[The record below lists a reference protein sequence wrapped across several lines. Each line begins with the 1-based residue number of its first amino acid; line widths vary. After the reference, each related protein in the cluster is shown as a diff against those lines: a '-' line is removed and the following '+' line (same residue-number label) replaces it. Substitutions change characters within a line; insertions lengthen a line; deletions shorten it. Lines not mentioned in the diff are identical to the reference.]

1 MTVAQSPALT
11 VVKSVTSTGP
21 YNTVGQTVTYQFVAK
36 NTGNVTLTTVGIN
49 DTQTA
54 PAGALTSGPT
64 CTGLTTPTATCSG
77 SSTTL
82 LPGQSATFTA
92 TYTLTQ
98 ADLNNGSVAD
108 SATASGTP
116 PTGSP
121 ITSAPSTAT
130 VTIAQAPTLT
140 VTKTSTTADVQS
152 VGQVVPYTFVAK
164 NTGNVTLTGVGITD
178 TQTAPSLNTSLSAIT
193 CQSLATPTATCSGST
208 TTLLPGQSAT
218 FAANYTVTAADLTHG
233 SVADSATATGTPP
246 IGSPVTS
253 PPATLSLPA
262 ATLTVAKSVTSTG
275 PYNTVGQTVTYK
287 FVATN
292 TGTTSLT
299 GVSITDTQTAPSLN
313 TSLSA
318 ITCQSL
324 ATPTATCSGTSTTL
338 AAGQSATFTATYTLT
353 QADLDHGSVAD
364 SATATGTPPSGTPIT
379 SSPSTATV
387 TATQTPALTVVKSV
401 TSTGPYNTVGQTVTY
416 QFVAKNTGNV
426 TLTTVGINDTQTA
439 PAGALTSGPTC
450 TGLTTPTATCSG
462 SSTTLA
468 PGQSA
473 TFTAT
478 YTLTQADLNNGSV
491 NDSATATG
499 TPPTGSPIT
508 SSPSTASVTVAQSP
522 ALTVVKSVTSTGP
535 YNTVGQTVTYQF
547 VAKNTGNVTLTT
559 VGINDT
565 QTAPA
570 GALTSGPTCTGL
582 TTPTA
587 TCSGSSTT
595 LLPGQS
601 ATFTATYTLTQADLN
616 NGSVA
621 DSATASGT
629 PPTGSPITSAPSTAT
644 VTIAQAPTLTV
655 TKTSTTADVQSV
667 GQVVPYTF
675 VAKNTGNVTLTGV
688 GITDTQTAPS
698 LNTSLS
704 AITCQ
709 SLATPTATCSGST
722 TTLLPGQ
729 SATFAANYTVT
740 AADLTHGSVADSA
753 TATGTPPIGSPVTS
767 PPATLSLPAATLT
780 VAKSV
785 TSTGPYN
792 TVGQTVTYKFVA
804 TNTGTTSLTGVSIT
818 DTQTAPSLNTS
829 LSAITCQSLATP
841 TATCSG
847 TSTTLA
853 AGQSATFTATYTLT
867 QADLDHGSVADSA
880 TSTGTP
886 PSGTPI
892 TSSPST
898 ATVTATQTP
907 ALTVVKS
914 VTSTGPYNTVGQTVT
929 YQFVAKNTG
938 NVTLTTV
945 GINDTQT
952 APAGAL
958 TSGPTC
964 TGLTTPTATCSG
976 SSTTLAPGQ
985 SATFTATYTLTQADL
1000 NNGSVNDS
1008 ATATGTP
1015 PTGSPITSSPSTASV
1030 TVAQSPALTVV
1041 KSVTST
1047 GPYNTVG
1054 QTVAYQF
1061 VATNTGNVTLTG
1073 VGVADTQ
1080 TAPAGSLTSGPTC
1093 TGLATPTATCSGSST
1108 TLLPGQSA
1116 TFTATYTLTQ
1126 ADLNNGSVADSATA
1140 SGTPPTGSPIT
1151 SAPSTATVTIAQAPT
1166 LTVTK
1171 TSTTADVQSVGQV
1184 VPYTFVATNT
1194 GNVTLTGVGITDTQ
1208 TAPSL
1213 NTSLSA
1219 ITCQSLATP
1228 TATCSGSTTTL
1239 LPGQSATFAA
1249 NYTVTAA
1256 DLTHGSVAD
1265 SATATGTPPTGS
1277 PVTSPPATLSL
1288 PAATLTV
1295 AKSVTSTG
1303 PYNTV
1308 GQTVTYKFVATNTGT
1323 TSLTGVSITDTQT
1336 APSLNTSLSAIT
1348 CQSLATPTATCS
1360 GTSTTLAA
1368 GQSATFTATYTLT
1381 QADLDHGSVADSAT
1395 ATGTPPSGTPITSSP
1410 STATVTATQTPALTV
1425 VKSVTST
1432 GPYNTVGQTVTYQFV
1447 ATNTGNV
1454 TLTTVGIND
1463 TQTAPAG
1470 ALTSGPT
1477 CTGLTTPTATCTG
1490 SSTTLAPGQSATFT
1504 ATYTLT
1510 QADLNNGSVND
1521 SATATGTPPT
1531 GSPITSSP
1539 STASV
1544 TVTQSPAPDGGQDDH
1559 LHQPLQHPRPGHP
1572 LHHRRHQHRQ
1582 RHPHRRQRHRHP
1594 DRPGREPRL
1603 RPHLHRPG
1611 HPDGLLLGLDHHLGP
1626 RTVGHLRR
1634 HLPPTCSATHT
1645 VTQADLDAT
1654 GVIQTSATGTGTPP
1668 TGPPVTTTSPPVIV
1682 PSSPSPRPSPW
1693 SSRSPPPAPTTPSAR
1708 PSPTSSWPRTPA
1720 T

>member
-1 MTVAQSPALT
+1 MATFTATYTLTQADLDHGSVADSATATGTPPSGTPITSSPSTATVTATQTPALTVVKSVTSTGPYNTVGQTVTYQFVAKNTGNVTLTTVGINDTQTAPAGALTSGPTCTGLTTPTATCSGSSTTLAPGQSATFTATYTLTQADLNNGSVNDSATATGTPPTGSPITSSPSTASVTVAQSPALT

-675 VAKNTGNVTLTGV
+675 VA
-688 GITDTQTAPS
+688 
-698 LNTSLS
+698 
-704 AITCQ
+704 
-709 SLATPTATCSGST
+709 
-722 TTLLPGQ
+722 
-729 SATFAANYTVT
+729 
-740 AADLTHGSVADSA
+740 
-753 TATGTPPIGSPVTS
+753 
-767 PPATLSLPAATLT
+767 
-780 VAKSV
+780 
-785 TSTGPYN
+785 
-792 TVGQTVTYKFVA
+792 
-804 TNTGTTSLTGVSIT
+804 
-818 DTQTAPSLNTS
+818 
-829 LSAITCQSLATP
+829 
-841 TATCSG
+841 
-847 TSTTLA
+847 
-853 AGQSATFTATYTLT
+853 
-867 QADLDHGSVADSA
+867 
-880 TSTGTP
+880 
-886 PSGTPI
+886 
-892 TSSPST
+892 
-898 ATVTATQTP
+898 
-907 ALTVVKS
+907 
-914 VTSTGPYNTVGQTVT
+914 
-929 YQFVAKNTG
+929 
-938 NVTLTTV
+938 
-945 GINDTQT
+945 
-952 APAGAL
+952 
-958 TSGPTC
+958 
-964 TGLTTPTATCSG
+964 
-976 SSTTLAPGQ
+976 
-985 SATFTATYTLTQADL
+985 
-1000 NNGSVNDS
+1000 
-1008 ATATGTP
+1008 
-1015 PTGSPITSSPSTASV
+1015 
-1030 TVAQSPALTVV
+1030 
-1041 KSVTST
+1041 
-1047 GPYNTVG
+1047 
-1054 QTVAYQF
+1054 
-1061 VATNTGNVTLTG
+1061 
-1073 VGVADTQ
+1073 
-1080 TAPAGSLTSGPTC
+1080 
-1093 TGLATPTATCSGSST
+1093 
-1108 TLLPGQSA
+1108 
-1116 TFTATYTLTQ
+1116 
-1126 ADLNNGSVADSATA
+1126 
-1140 SGTPPTGSPIT
+1140 
-1151 SAPSTATVTIAQAPT
+1151 
-1166 LTVTK
+1166 
-1171 TSTTADVQSVGQV
+1171 
-1184 VPYTFVATNT
+1184 TNT

-1447 ATNTGNV
+1447 AKNTGNV

-1477 CTGLTTPTATCTG
+1477 CTGLTTPTATCSG

-1544 TVTQSPAPDGGQDDH
+1544 TVAQSPALTVVKSVTSTGPYNTVGQTVAYQFVATNTGNVTLTGVSVADTQTAPAGS
-1559 LHQPLQHPRPGHP
+1559 LASGPTCTGLATPTASCSGSTTTLAPGQSATFVATYLLTQADLNNGSVHDSATASGTP
-1572 LHHRRHQHRQ
+1572 PTGPVVTSTPSTATVPVAQTSALTVLKSVTSTGPYNTVGQTVTYQ
-1582 RHPHRRQRHRHP
+1582 FVAKNTGNVTLTTVGINDTQTAPAGSLASGP
-1594 DRPGREPRL
+1594 TCTGLATPTATCSGSSTTLAPGQSATFTATYTLTQADLNNGSVADSATASGTPPTGPVVTSAPSTATVPTAQSTGITVLKSVTSTGPYNAVGQTVAYQFVATNTGNVTLTGVSVADTQTAPAGSLASGPTCTGLATPTASCSGSTTTLAPGQSATFVATYLLTQADLNNGSVHDSATASGTPPTGPVVTSTPSTATVPVAQTSALTVLKSVTSTGPYKTVGQTVAYQFVATNTGNVTLTGVSVADTQTAPAGSLDL

-1611 HPDGLLLGLDHHLGP
+1611 HPDGLLLGLDHHPPP
-1626 RTVGHLRR
+1626 RAVGHLRR
-1634 HLPPTCSATHT
+1634 HLPPHPGRPR
-1645 VTQADLDAT
+1645 QRL
-1654 GVIQTSATGTGTPP
+1654 
-1668 TGPPVTTTSPPVIV
+1668 GP
-1682 PSSPSPRPSPW
+1682 
-1693 SSRSPPPAPTTPSAR
+1693 
-1708 PSPTSSWPRTPA
+1708 
-1720 T
+1720 

>member
-1 MTVAQSPALT
+1 M
-11 VVKSVTSTGP
+11 VKSVTSTGP
-21 YNTVGQTVTYQFVAK
+21 YNTVGQTVAYQFVAT
-36 NTGNVTLTTVGIN
+36 NTGNVTLTGVGIN

-54 PAGALTSGPT
+54 PAGSLTTGPT
-64 CTGLTTPTATCSG
+64 CTGLATPTATCSG
-77 SSTTL
+77 L
-82 LPGQSATFTA
+82 DHHPPPRAVGHLHRHLHPHPGRPGQR
-92 TYTLTQ
+92 L
-98 ADLNNGSVAD
+98 GPD

-116 PTGSP
+116 PTGP
-121 ITSAPSTAT
+121 PVTSAPSTAT

-152 VGQVVPYTFVAK
+152 VGQVVPYTFVAT

-246 IGSPVTS
+246 TGSPVTS

-338 AAGQSATFTATYTLT
+338 AAGQCATFTATYTLT

-364 SATATGTPPSGTPIT
+364 SATSTGTPPSGTPIT

-387 TATQTPALTVVKSV
+387 TATQTPGLTVTKTTTLPSYNTLGEAIPYTITATNTGNVTLTAVNVTDANATITSCSPALPVATLAPNASITCSATHTVTQADLDATGVTNVATGTGTPPTGPPVTTNSPPVIVPSSPAPALTVVKSV

-439 PAGALTSGPTC
+439 PAGALTTGPTC
-450 TGLTTPTATCSG
+450 TGLATPTATCSG

-491 NDSATATG
+491 
-499 TPPTGSPIT
+499 
-508 SSPSTASVTVAQSP
+508 
-522 ALTVVKSVTSTGP
+522 
-535 YNTVGQTVTYQF
+535 
-547 VAKNTGNVTLTT
+547 
-559 VGINDT
+559 
-565 QTAPA
+565 
-570 GALTSGPTCTGL
+570 
-582 TTPTA
+582 
-587 TCSGSSTT
+587 
-595 LLPGQS
+595 
-601 ATFTATYTLTQADLN
+601 
-616 NGSVA
+616 A

-629 PPTGSPITSAPSTAT
+629 PPTGPVVTSAPSTATVPTAQSTGITVLKSVTSTGPYNAVGQTVAYQFVATNTGNVTLTGVSVADTQTAPAGSLASGPTCTGLATPTASCSGSTTTLAPGQSATFVATYLLTQADLNNGSVHDSATASGTPPTGPVVTSTPSTATVPVAQTSALTVLKSVTSTGPYKTVGQTVAYQFVATNTGNVTLTGVSVADTQTAPAGSLTSGPTCTGLATPTASCSGSTTTLLPGQSATFVATYLLTQADLDNGSVHDSATASGTPPTGPVVTSAPSTAT

-675 VAKNTGNVTLTGV
+675 VATNTGNVTLTGV

-907 ALTVVKS
+907 GLTVTKTTTLPSYNTLGEAIPYTITATNTGNVTLTAVNVTDANATITSCSPALPVATLAPNASITCSATHTVTQADLDATGVTNVATGTGTPPTGPPVTTNSPPVIVPSSPAPALTVVKS

-952 APAGAL
+952 APAGA
-958 TSGPTC
+958 
-964 TGLTTPTATCSG
+964 
-976 SSTTLAPGQ
+976 
-985 SATFTATYTLTQADL
+985 
-1000 NNGSVNDS
+1000 
-1008 ATATGTP
+1008 
-1015 PTGSPITSSPSTASV
+1015 
-1030 TVAQSPALTVV
+1030 
-1041 KSVTST
+1041 
-1047 GPYNTVG
+1047 
-1054 QTVAYQF
+1054 
-1061 VATNTGNVTLTG
+1061 
-1073 VGVADTQ
+1073 
-1080 TAPAGSLTSGPTC
+1080 
-1093 TGLATPTATCSGSST
+1093 
-1108 TLLPGQSA
+1108 
-1116 TFTATYTLTQ
+1116 
-1126 ADLNNGSVADSATA
+1126 
-1140 SGTPPTGSPIT
+1140 
-1151 SAPSTATVTIAQAPT
+1151 
-1166 LTVTK
+1166 
-1171 TSTTADVQSVGQV
+1171 
-1184 VPYTFVATNT
+1184 
-1194 GNVTLTGVGITDTQ
+1194 
-1208 TAPSL
+1208 
-1213 NTSLSA
+1213 
-1219 ITCQSLATP
+1219 
-1228 TATCSGSTTTL
+1228 
-1239 LPGQSATFAA
+1239 
-1249 NYTVTAA
+1249 
-1256 DLTHGSVAD
+1256 
-1265 SATATGTPPTGS
+1265 
-1277 PVTSPPATLSL
+1277 SPPAPPAPAWPPPRP
-1288 PAATLTV
+1288 PAA
-1295 AKSVTSTG
+1295 G
-1303 PYNTV
+1303 
-1308 GQTVTYKFVATNTGT
+1308 
-1323 TSLTGVSITDTQT
+1323 
-1336 APSLNTSLSAIT
+1336 
-1348 CQSLATPTATCS
+1348 
-1360 GTSTTLAA
+1360 
-1368 GQSATFTATYTLT
+1368 
-1381 QADLDHGSVADSAT
+1381 
-1395 ATGTPPSGTPITSSP
+1395 
-1410 STATVTATQTPALTV
+1410 
-1425 VKSVTST
+1425 
-1432 GPYNTVGQTVTYQFV
+1432 
-1447 ATNTGNV
+1447 
-1454 TLTTVGIND
+1454 
-1463 TQTAPAG
+1463 
-1470 ALTSGPT
+1470 
-1477 CTGLTTPTATCTG
+1477 
-1490 SSTTLAPGQSATFT
+1490 
-1504 ATYTLT
+1504 
-1510 QADLNNGSVND
+1510 
-1521 SATATGTPPT
+1521 
-1531 GSPITSSP
+1531 
-1539 STASV
+1539 
-1544 TVTQSPAPDGGQDDH
+1544 
-1559 LHQPLQHPRPGHP
+1559 PRPP
-1572 LHHRRHQHRQ
+1572 W
-1582 RHPHRRQRHRHP
+1582 PP
-1594 DRPGREPRL
+1594 DSRPP
-1603 RPHLHRPG
+1603 
-1611 HPDGLLLGLDHHLGP
+1611 
-1626 RTVGHLRR
+1626 
-1634 HLPPTCSATHT
+1634 
-1645 VTQADLDAT
+1645 
-1654 GVIQTSATGTGTPP
+1654 
-1668 TGPPVTTTSPPVIV
+1668 
-1682 PSSPSPRPSPW
+1682 
-1693 SSRSPPPAPTTPSAR
+1693 SPPPTR
-1708 PSPTSSWPRTPA
+1708 
-1720 T
+1720 